1 MENTASSQSSAGP
14 VYIVSHG
21 PACLDGVA
29 AAVAVARYHAGAEL
43 IPCFA
48 SNSRID
54 HVLRSIQTKDAPPG
68 SQIWITDIAWTEE
81 ETNAHL
87 AGLAEHGVKLY
98 WFDHHRTAI
107 VRHAKGLIHAPFT
120 DYVLSEAVSGA
131 RLVYEYLEKQLAA
144 SGKENAAFTA
154 FAPVVAQADDNDRW
168 IHAIPGSR
176 ELALT
181 VNTLAGHEPDNL
193 SAYTALLNIDANITY
208 TPAMQA
214 AYEKATRQIKDSF
227 ALADRSQVRLPLANS
242 HTLVTALCD
251 GYPSEIGD
259 SWGQQASKTVFVFY
273 DCKNN
278 AVSLRRSPDC
288 EVDLAELAQ
297 MFDGG
302 GHPAASGCRPTELSR
317 LFSQSMA
324 QLFSAKVQSLIPSDD
339 APEKS

>member
-1 MENTASSQSSAGP
+1 MEKPTSLQSSAGP

-54 HVLRSIQTKDAPPG
+54 DVLRSIHPQDTPPG
-68 SQIWITDIAWTEE
+68 SQIWITDISWTEE

-87 AGLAEHGVKLY
+87 TQLAEHGVKLY
-98 WFDHHRTAI
+98 WFDHHRTALA
-107 VRHAKGLIHAPFT
+107 RHATGAIHAPFI

-144 SGKENAAFTA
+144 SGKENPAFTA

-181 VNTLAGHEPDNL
+181 VSSLAGHDSENL
-193 SAYTALLNIDANITY
+193 SAYTALLDIDADITY

-214 AYEKATRQIKDSF
+214 AYEKATREIKDSF
-227 ALADRSQVRLPLANS
+227 ALADQSQVRLPLANS

-251 GYPSEIGD
+251 GHPSEIGD
-259 SWGQQASKTVFVFY
+259 SWGKQASKTVFVFY
-273 DCKNN
+273 DCKNGG
-278 AVSLRRSPDC
+278 VSMRRSPDC
-288 EVDLAELAQ
+288 KVDLSELAQ

-302 GHPAASGCRPTELSR
+302 GHPAASGCRPAELTR

-339 APEKS
+339 TTAKN